1 MRTRSCTAIAIVMTL
16 GAGIPLVASNWPNWR
31 GPTLNGVSAET
42 GLPTTWSATENVAWK
57 VPLPAFSG
65 SSPVVWHDHVFL
77 NVATAR
83 ATGGMELWAIDRN
96 THGVTWKRPLS
107 GGNRMGRKQNMS
119 SPSPVTDGK
128 MVWAMTGIGV
138 IKAFDLAGKEVW
150 MRDLQRDYGVLGQ
163 QYGHASSPL
172 LYNDGLYIQVLH
184 GMETDKPSYVI
195 RLDTLTGRVVWRV
208 ERPTNAIVESP
219 DAYSTPTL
227 IEQDGRPLMIVSGGD
242 VVTAHDVNTGREVW
256 RANVLNP
263 YNNSNYRVIASPLVA
278 GGLIIAPSRVNPLV
292 ALRPGGTGDVSR
304 THVAWTF
311 SRGPDVPTPVSDGTY
326 LYLVNETG
334 VVYCL
339 DVKTGAV
346 VYGPQRLP
354 NDFYSASPVLA
365 DGKIYVTG
373 ETTGVTTVFR
383 SGPKFQLLANN
394 TFNDP
399 CSPYCLST
407 VAVSEGQLFIR
418 TDAHLWAVGTRRTA
432 R

>member
-1 MRTRSCTAIAIVMTL
+1 MRTRSCTPIAIVMALTASL
-16 GAGIPLVASNWPNWR
+16 PLVASNWPNWR
-31 GPTLNGVSAET
+31 GPTRNGVSTET

-65 SSPVVWHDHVFL
+65 SSPVVWHDQVFL

-184 GMETDKPSYVI
+184 GMATDKPSYVI

-227 IEQDGRPLMIVSGGD
+227 IEQDGRPLMVVSGGD

-263 YNNSNYRVIASPLVA
+263 NNNSNYRVIASPLVA
-278 GGLIIAPSRVNPLV
+278 AGLIIAPSRVNPLV

-383 SGPKFQLLANN
+383 TGPKFQLLASN

-418 TDAHLWAVGTRRTA
+418 TDAHLWAVGTRRPQ
-432 R
+432 